1 MATSKKVIK
10 NICRDYVTINDNG
23 VIDFKLTLKDNIIN
37 NSVSEDD
44 ALFILLDL
52 LYQINHGLKYK
63 FFSKNLFDLITDVK
77 KYNKENKKYLKE
89 KILFKK
95 HYYHELKQVID
106 YIISL
111 AKERNI
117 ESKNITIEKPKEN
130 IKNRKKLIKTKLKDF
145 QHDDLCCILNLDPTL
160 NFERE
165 KVLKNRIVDELLE
178 MSFDEDKLN
187 NCSTEDIKE
196 ILNSNNESSGMRN
209 EEIIKIQNVRLYKLL
224 DEFEDNYK
232 IQLEKENELKQQKR
246 EKERL
251 RKEKLKKQKEKEEKL
266 KKEREEQE
274 RRKKQE
280 QERLGK
286 EAEIKARKLKIE
298 NEHLQKE
305 RQEKQI
311 QINSLIEK
319 IKLFNYKSF
328 SEMISSENEYSKTY
342 DEILN
347 NYSILS
353 QYREIT
359 LFKDY
364 YSHLNYIKQIIVIEK
379 EIKTNIGLLNSF
391 DDDLKNN
398 GFLNY
403 SKREKIINTHKS
415 LYELTSE
422 LNKFPIFL
430 KNRIYQEFPNV
441 KSFREYYKDLINYK
455 NLSDEK
461 HNRIKK
467 LNERMLDDE
476 IKDNPEFFKDITDL
490 NKRRAIVIDENNVK
504 VNAGAGTGKTFT
516 IQNKVKYLIEKRG
529 ISPKKILC
537 LCYTGDGAEDLNK
550 KVNKNR
556 DENNQVEACTFH
568 EFCRRVAKKCGEDKG
583 RPNRRLL
590 KDIIINYSMELADD
604 EKLIKLIDYFS
615 YYINSPADKEDI
627 NTYDELLDYENE
639 RDLKTLRKKFY
650 ESGANYTMKGE
661 TVDSIGE
668 LIIANYLFRHDID
681 YVYGEEYKSKL
692 IEIVQRFLYSGNSF
706 SLISLE
712 LQKEWFENFISE
724 YSWKTYVPDFY
735 LPEKDIYLEHFGIGH
750 SDNEKWL
757 GKDYEPQIKRKI
769 KYHELH
775 QTKLIKTY
783 YYYLEDGILPEKLE
797 ELLRDNDVTIGHK
810 DPKEI
815 LDVLQ
820 KTNKI
825 KDFDNFNKLIESFIN
840 IFEAQNKEKNQF
852 DSFIKMNESESDGYK
867 RNRQKLF
874 LDIVRDIYDIYYES
888 NEGKRIDHNR
898 EVSLALELI
907 QTNRYS
913 ASYDYIFIDEYQDIN
928 PIRSLLLQNL
938 QKITNAKLFV
948 VGDDWQSIYKFN
960 GSDLNLFI
968 DFDKHFPNSEFIN
981 LQENRR
987 NYDRLNRI
995 SSRFIMRNEKQEKKK
1010 LISKKRNNPN
1020 PINIVYYS
1028 LNPKSNKVLKLYSI
1042 ILRIAK
1048 RNPKSRILLL
1058 GRNNNDINEFTN
1070 KNAIFQ
1076 SFDYT
1081 DKIKCLQNP
1090 KLDMTFMTI
1099 HSSKGL
1105 EYDDVIILNFK
1116 DKLNGF
1122 PNKIE
1127 DDSVLHFLKEK
1138 EKCPYAEE
1146 RRLLYVALTRTLNDV
1161 YLLAPTYKESV
1172 FIEELSNKHKIK
1184 QLSLRIDKNLEKNFY
1199 KPHKS
1204 NEPFDYRKTDI
1215 TCPNCKDGKITVVRN
1230 NMNDP
1235 PTQYIRCSNHLDD
1248 SYHYNGG
1255 PYWGDLE
1262 DYIFIEKCPNPNC
1275 GGVLIRDYK
1284 KDKLICTLN
1293 RQEGCKQTKKI
1304 NLDDYY

>member
-461 HNRIKK
+461 PNRIKK

-1293 RQEGCKQTKKI
+1293 RQEGCKQTKK
-1304 NLDDYY
+1304 NKS

>member
-461 HNRIKK
+461 PNRIKK

-775 QTKLIKTY
+775 QTKLIKT

-1105 EYDDVIILNFK
+1105 EYDDIIILNFK

>member
-461 HNRIKK
+461 PNRIKK

-504 VNAGAGTGKTFT
+504 VNASAGTGKTFT

-867 RNRQKLF
+867 RNR
-874 LDIVRDIYDIYYES
+874 
-888 NEGKRIDHNR
+888 
-898 EVSLALELI
+898 
-907 QTNRYS
+907 
-913 ASYDYIFIDEYQDIN
+913 
-928 PIRSLLLQNL
+928 
-938 QKITNAKLFV
+938 
-948 VGDDWQSIYKFN
+948 
-960 GSDLNLFI
+960 
-968 DFDKHFPNSEFIN
+968 
-981 LQENRR
+981 
-987 NYDRLNRI
+987 
-995 SSRFIMRNEKQEKKK
+995 
-1010 LISKKRNNPN
+1010 
-1020 PINIVYYS
+1020 
-1028 LNPKSNKVLKLYSI
+1028 
-1042 ILRIAK
+1042 
-1048 RNPKSRILLL
+1048 
-1058 GRNNNDINEFTN
+1058 
-1070 KNAIFQ
+1070 
-1076 SFDYT
+1076 
-1081 DKIKCLQNP
+1081 
-1090 KLDMTFMTI
+1090 
-1099 HSSKGL
+1099 
-1105 EYDDVIILNFK
+1105 
-1116 DKLNGF
+1116 
-1122 PNKIE
+1122 
-1127 DDSVLHFLKEK
+1127 
-1138 EKCPYAEE
+1138 
-1146 RRLLYVALTRTLNDV
+1146 
-1161 YLLAPTYKESV
+1161 
-1172 FIEELSNKHKIK
+1172 
-1184 QLSLRIDKNLEKNFY
+1184 
-1199 KPHKS
+1199 
-1204 NEPFDYRKTDI
+1204 
-1215 TCPNCKDGKITVVRN
+1215 
-1230 NMNDP
+1230 
-1235 PTQYIRCSNHLDD
+1235 
-1248 SYHYNGG
+1248 
-1255 PYWGDLE
+1255 
-1262 DYIFIEKCPNPNC
+1262 
-1275 GGVLIRDYK
+1275 
-1284 KDKLICTLN
+1284 
-1293 RQEGCKQTKKI
+1293 
-1304 NLDDYY
+1304 